1 LIREAAE
8 GTTMQL
14 LDPAAMLP
22 SAALNTI
29 TVSANTGSVL
39 DFPGQNL
46 VLDGENFTVNVTPL
60 PNFTLTNVFVD
71 GVPQGPLSSI
81 TFGSVM
87 DSHTLHFEV
96 SANSDPFSNQAGDM
110 DRDGDT
116 DGRDFLYWQR
126 AYGTTD
132 ANADLNGDHVV
143 NQQDLI
149 IWQQHVSAEPLGS
162 TATIVVPEPTWQLL
176 MLAAMF
182 VPGRSRG
189 RCS

>member
-1 LIREAAE
+1 
-8 GTTMQL
+8 MQL

-39 DFPGQNL
+39 DFPDQNL
-46 VLDGENFTVNVTPL
+46 VLDGESFTVNVTPL
-60 PNFTLTNVFVD
+60 PNFTLINVFLD

-81 TFGSVM
+81 TFDSVM

-96 SANSDPFSNQAGDM
+96 SANSDPLSNQAGDV

-116 DGRDFLYWQR
+116 DGRDFLSWQR
-126 AYGTTD
+126 AYGTAD
-132 ANADLNGDHVV
+132 ANADLNGDQVV

-149 IWQQHVSAEPLGS
+149 IWQQYFSAEPFES
-162 TATIVVPEPTWQLL
+162 TATIAVPEPTWQLFL
-176 MLAAMF
+176 LAAMF
-182 VPGRSRG
+182 VPGRSGG